1 MWVRHTRAAKGL
13 WHSVGRRPDRA
24 GSMADFKRFEPTA
37 RLGRAA
43 GLSLAL
49 HLALLAGLGSLA
61 RRSRA
66 LPPIEMDDNDVVQVS
81 PLEVPVPAN
90 MPAWPTAG
98 GPQGNVVKDND
109 GQTGSAAVVT
119 PAPAPTARPLE
130 AKARPP
136 ARPEK
141 ALAQAAPTP
150 PTGLAPAPEGAVARP
165 ESRPIAPTPAVTPP
179 APKKAKDAPHPTAVA
194 DAAAER
200 PDAGSAASTADASD
214 VGTNSPSAVVP
225 TAEEPTSG
233 VIGVGA
239 VGGSPLALF
248 VGQLNNQVRGQ
259 WRAKEVYG
267 RLDPR
272 GRLGGAMFSTILD
285 VRIRGDGTLERVKVI
300 SSSGSPELDA
310 EAVETFKRGPQL
322 PRPPAPALDAAG
334 GYDLKFGLH
343 LDVATFHFQAQAQ
356 RIILEGWRG
365 SPAFNRA
372 GDHARI
378 TLARML
384 LTKDGQLV
392 RALVLGSAGIDFLD
406 EGVLKALPP
415 DLKLPVPPPAYI
427 RHPGLVPVDVE
438 FIHNVHIPSGVRVL
452 RPLPRGETK

>member
-1 MWVRHTRAAKGL
+1 MWVHQIRAANGL

-61 RRSRA
+61 RRTRP
-66 LPPIEMDDNDVVQVS
+66 LPPIEMDDNDVVEVS
-81 PLEVPVPAN
+81 PLELPVPAN

-98 GPQGNVVKDND
+98 APQGNVVKDND
-109 GQTGSAAVVT
+109 GQTGSAVPA
-119 PAPAPTARPLE
+119 APAPTARPPA

-136 ARPEK
+136 APSQK
-141 ALAQAAPTP
+141 ALARAAPTP
-150 PTGLAPAPEGAVARP
+150 PTALAPAPEGAVARP
-165 ESRPIAPTPAVTPP
+165 ESRPIAPAVTPP
-179 APKKAKDAPHPTAVA
+179 APKKKEAPPSTAGA
-194 DAAAER
+194 DAATER
-200 PDAGSAASTADASD
+200 PDAGSPASTADASD
-214 VGTNSPSAVVP
+214 FGTNSPSAVMP
-225 TAEEPTSG
+225 TAEEPTTG

-239 VGGSPLALF
+239 VGGSPLAMF
-248 VGQLNNQVRGQ
+248 VDQLNNQVRGQ
-259 WRAKEVYG
+259 WRAKEVYA
-267 RLDPR
+267 RIDPR
-272 GRLGGAMFSTILD
+272 GRLGGTMFSTVLD
-285 VRIRGDGTLERVKVI
+285 VRIRGDGSLERVKVI

-334 GYDLKFGLH
+334 GFDLKFGLQ

-378 TLARML
+378 TLVRML